1 MEIWAGVFPR
11 CSKMLY
17 CGPNEGDFDG
27 DARDGGG
34 RADGGRICVDTGG
47 PAILSHV
54 QRVATAHWV
63 FVPLTFMMLMDG
75 STCDMQLIRLP

>member
-1 MEIWAGVFPR
+1 MEIWAGIFPR

-34 RADGGRICVDTGG
+34 HVNEGQFGVDTDG
-47 PAILSHV
+47 PAILSLI
-54 QRVATAHWV
+54 RWVATTH
-63 FVPLTFMMLMDG
+63 
-75 STCDMQLIRLP
+75 

>member
-1 MEIWAGVFPR
+1 MEIWAGVFST

-17 CGPNEGDFDG
+17 SGPNEGDSDG

-34 RADGGRICVDTGG
+34 RADGGLICVDTGG

-54 QRVATAHWV
+54 RWVENVHWV
-63 FVPLTFMMLMDG
+63 SSPLMMMTLMDD
-75 STCDMQLIRLP
+75 SSCDM